1 MEVHGKAT
9 AVSLGGADL
18 EEFGTQFEWNLKAD
32 KHDLTTFGSAA
43 ASGAHRYR
51 GGLNDGTATLS
62 GWYDS
67 ALVTGPRAVI
77 RPKLGQVHELV
88 YRPEGQ
94 AAGRPQET
102 VDVLVEEFNESSPVN
117 DYVKFVAKLQLSD
130 AAVTVT
136 Q

>member
-9 AVSLGGADL
+9 AVSLGGVDL
-18 EEFGTQFEWNLKAD
+18 EEFGTDFEWSRKAD
-32 KHDLTTFGSAA
+32 KHDLTTFASAA

-51 GGLNDGTATLS
+51 GGLLDGTATLT

-67 ALVTGPRAVI
+67 ALVTGPRAAI
-77 RPKLGQVHELV
+77 NTKLGTVQDCV

-94 AAGRPQET
+94 GAGKPQDN
-102 VDVLVEEFNESSPVN
+102 VDVLVEEYTESSPVA
-117 DYVKFVAKLQLSD
+117 DYVKFTVKLQLSD
-130 AAVTVT
+130 GVVTVA